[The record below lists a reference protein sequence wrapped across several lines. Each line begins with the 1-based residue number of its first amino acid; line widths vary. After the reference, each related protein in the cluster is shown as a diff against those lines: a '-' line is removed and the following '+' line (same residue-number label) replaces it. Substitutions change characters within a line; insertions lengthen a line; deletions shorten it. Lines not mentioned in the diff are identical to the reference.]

1 MKKIYSFLVLVCFSV
16 HIVAATFTFS
26 SDASLQQTVDG
37 ITLSIAQGGG
47 SSAPKYYTN
56 GMRLYANNTITFSGT
71 NITNV
76 TITFAKQGTK
86 AYAGLIASTGNLVS
100 GGESTSADDDKMD
113 VWTGSAPTVTFTLG
127 ATGQRLIKQIVVNGE
142 ATTPDNDQPS
152 TPTDTIETPQLD
164 PSYTYAEPTTIVAPN
179 KTIQGAAYDFITN
192 NIAVS
197 SSKGAITQ
205 ANGTNVLTSYFSAH
219 AGYELT
225 FTATKPIKG
234 IRINGFVKTGF
245 TATVDNGIVTF
256 VSPAE
261 DTEANPVVVVT
272 DINNTSVTLSCV
284 KQLRCYSVE
293 FYFES
298 NPEGLGSTPTTGEE
312 VNFVGYAADYEYYEN
327 YSSAGA
333 YNYAIYLY
341 GQTDNDPS
349 VMLDIYTAEK
359 DKFEGTYSTT
369 DGTLGEYCFYDI
381 SEEEYY
387 TLVQGSIQITKNA
400 NNYTITGAMVGEN
413 GVTYNISYT
422 GELIEYDVFSAEPVP
437 AQEFKLACN
446 WIEVEDY
453 TAEYGDVYFYMGNDD
468 YQITLDVFID
478 AIDDNTILPV
488 GVYPI
493 NSSYAKGTILASA
506 GMSAYGALPSS
517 MYAVAYDQATG
528 EPYATDVWYIIS
540 GSLQVSQST
549 KGVRYELN
557 ATTSKGST
565 IQAVYDESMQ
575 GIGQVTT
582 LDKNAPMYDVLGR
595 RVGEGYKGIV
605 IQNGQKYFLR

>member
-1 MKKIYSFLVLVCFSV
+1 MKKIYSLLALVCFSV

-56 GMRLYANNTITFSGT
+56 GMRLYAKNTITLSGT

-86 AYAGLIASTGNLVS
+86 AYAGLTASIGNLVS

-113 VWTGSAPTVTFTLG
+113 VWTGSASTITFTLG
-127 ATGQRLIKQIVVNGE
+127 ESGQRLIKQINVNGE
-142 ATTPDNDQPS
+142 VITPDDDQPT
-152 TPTDTIETPQLD
+152 TPTDPAPPQLD
-164 PSYTYAEPTTIVAPN
+164 PSYVYAEPTTVIAPN
-179 KTIQGAAYDFITN
+179 QTVQGAEYIFISN

-197 SSKGAITQ
+197 CTKGAITPT
-205 ANGTNVLTSYFSAH
+205 ATSYFSAH

-234 IRINGFVKTGF
+234 IRINGYVKAGF
-245 TATVDNGIVTF
+245 TATADNGIVTYI
-256 VSPAE
+256 SPAE
-261 DTEANPVVVVT
+261 ETEANPVVVIT

-312 VNFVGYAADYEYYEN
+312 VNFVGYTADYEYYEDF
-327 YSSAGA
+327 SSEGA
-333 YNYAIYLY
+333 YNYSIYLY
-341 GQTDNDPS
+341 GQTDTDPS

-359 DKFEGTYSTT
+359 DKFEGTYSTA

-387 TLVQGSIQITKNA
+387 ALVQGSIQITKNA
-400 NNYTITGAMVGEN
+400 NNYTIAGTMVGEN

-422 GELIEYDVFSAEPVP
+422 GELIEYDAFSAEPVP

-453 TAEYGDVYFYMGNDD
+453 IAEYGDVYFYMGNDD
-468 YQITLDVFID
+468 YQITLDVFLG
-478 AIDDNTILPV
+478 AMDDITILPV
-488 GVYPI
+488 GTYTI
-493 NSSYAKGTILASA
+493 NASTTNGTILASS
-506 GMSAYGALPSS
+506 GMSAYGALPSN

-528 EPYATDVWYIIS
+528 EPYATDVWYIVS
-540 GSLQVSQST
+540 GSLQVSQT
-549 KGVRYELN
+549 AKGVRYELN

-565 IQAVYDESMQ
+565 IQAVYEGDVQ
-575 GIGQVTT
+575 AIDQVTT

-595 RVGEGYKGIV
+595 PVGEGYKGIV
-605 IQNGQKYFLR
+605 IQNGQKFFVR

>member
-1 MKKIYSFLVLVCFSV
+1 MKKIYSLLALVCFSV

-56 GMRLYANNTITFSGT
+56 GMRLYAKNTITLSGT

-86 AYAGLIASTGNLVS
+86 AYAGLTASIGNLVS

-113 VWTGSAPTVTFTLG
+113 VWTGSASTITFTLG
-127 ATGQRLIKQIVVNGE
+127 ESGQRLIKQINVNGE
-142 ATTPDNDQPS
+142 VIAPDDDQPT
-152 TPTDTIETPQLD
+152 TPTDTVPTLQLD
-164 PSYTYAEPTTIVAPN
+164 PSYIYAEPTTIIAPN
-179 KTIQGAAYDFITN
+179 QTVQGAAYDFISN

-197 SSKGAITQ
+197 CTKGAITPT
-205 ANGTNVLTSYFSAH
+205 ATSYFSSH

-234 IRINGFVKTGF
+234 IRINGYVKAGF
-245 TATVDNGIVTF
+245 TATADNGIVTYI
-256 VSPAE
+256 SPAE
-261 DTEANPVVVVT
+261 ETEANPVVVIT

-312 VNFVGYAADYEYYEN
+312 VNFVGYAADYEYYED
-327 YSSAGA
+327 YSYAGA
-333 YNYAIYLY
+333 YNYSIYLY
-341 GQTDNDPS
+341 GQTDTDPS

-359 DKFEGTYSTT
+359 DKFEGTYSTA

-400 NNYTITGAMVGEN
+400 NNYTIAGAMVGEN

-453 TAEYGDVYFYMGNDD
+453 IAEYGDVYFYMGNDD
-468 YQITLDVFID
+468 YQITLDVYLE
-478 AIDDNTILPV
+478 AMDDITILPV
-488 GVYPI
+488 GTYAI
-493 NSSYAKGTILASA
+493 NASTTNGTILASS
-506 GMSAYGALPSS
+506 GMSAYGALPSN
-517 MYAVAYDQATG
+517 MYALAYDQATG
-528 EPYATDVWYIIS
+528 ELYASNVWYIVS
-540 GSLQVSQST
+540 GSLQVSQT
-549 KGVRYELN
+549 AKGVRYELN

-565 IQAVYDESMQ
+565 IQAVYEGDVQ
-575 GIGQVTT
+575 AIDQVTT

-595 RVGEGYKGIV
+595 PVGEGYKGIV
-605 IQNGQKYFLR
+605 IQNGQKFFVR

>member
-1 MKKIYSFLVLVCFSV
+1 MKKIYSLLALVCFSV

-56 GMRLYANNTITFSGT
+56 GMRLYAKNTITLSGT

-86 AYAGLIASTGNLVS
+86 AYAGLTASIGNLVS

-113 VWTGSAPTVTFTLG
+113 VWTGSASTITFTLG
-127 ATGQRLIKQIVVNGE
+127 ESGQRLIKQISVNGE
-142 ATTPDNDQPS
+142 VITPDDDQPT
-152 TPTDTIETPQLD
+152 TPTDTVPTLQLD
-164 PSYTYAEPTTIVAPN
+164 PSYVYAEPTTIIAPN
-179 KTIQGAAYDFITN
+179 QTVQGAEYVFISN
-192 NIAVS
+192 NILVS
-197 SSKGAITQ
+197 CTKGAITPT
-205 ANGTNVLTSYFSAH
+205 ATSYFSAH

-234 IRINGFVKTGF
+234 IRINGFVKAGF
-245 TATVDNGIVTF
+245 TATADNGIVTYI
-256 VSPAE
+256 SPAE
-261 DTEANPVVVVT
+261 ETEANPVVVIT

-312 VNFVGYAADYEYYEN
+312 VNFVGYAADYEYYED
-327 YSSAGA
+327 YSYDGA
-333 YNYAIYLY
+333 YNYSIYLY
-341 GQTDNDPS
+341 GQTDTDPS

-359 DKFEGTYSTT
+359 DKFEGTYSTA

-400 NNYTITGAMVGEN
+400 NNYTIAGAMVGDN

-453 TAEYGDVYFYMGNDD
+453 IAEYGDVYFYMGNDD
-468 YQITLDVFID
+468 YQITLDVYLE
-478 AIDDNTILPV
+478 AMDDITILPV
-488 GVYPI
+488 GTYAI
-493 NSSYAKGTILASA
+493 NASTTNGTILASS
-506 GMSAYGALPSS
+506 GMSAYGALPSN

-528 EPYATDVWYIIS
+528 EPYATDVWYIVS

-549 KGVRYELN
+549 RGVRYELN

-565 IQAVYDESMQ
+565 IQAVYEGDVQ
-575 GIGQVTT
+575 AIDQVTT

>member
-1 MKKIYSFLVLVCFSV
+1 MKKIYSLLALVCLSA

-56 GMRLYANNTITFSGT
+56 GMRLYAKNTITLSGT

-86 AYAGLIASTGNLVS
+86 AYAGLTASIGNLVS

-113 VWTGSAPTVTFTLG
+113 VWTGSASTITFTLG
-127 ATGQRLIKQIVVNGE
+127 ESGQRLIKQINVNGE
-142 ATTPDNDQPS
+142 VIAPDDDQPT
-152 TPTDTIETPQLD
+152 TPTDTVPTLQLD
-164 PSYTYAEPTTIVAPN
+164 PSYVYAEPTTIIAPN
-179 KTIQGAAYDFITN
+179 QTVQGAAYDFISN

-197 SSKGAITQ
+197 CTKGAIIPT
-205 ANGTNVLTSYFSAH
+205 ATSYFSAH

-234 IRINGFVKTGF
+234 IRINGFVKAGF
-245 TATVDNGIVTF
+245 TATADNGIVTYI
-256 VSPAE
+256 SPAE
-261 DTEANPVVVVT
+261 ETEANPVVVIT

-312 VNFVGYAADYEYYEN
+312 VNFVGYTADYEYYADF
-327 YSSAGA
+327 SSEGA
-333 YNYAIYLY
+333 YNYSIYLY
-341 GQTDNDPS
+341 GQIDTDPS

-359 DKFEGTYSTT
+359 DKFEGTYSTA

-387 TLVQGSIQITKNA
+387 ALVQGSIQITKNT
-400 NNYTITGAMVGEN
+400 NNYTIAGTMVGEN

-453 TAEYGDVYFYMGNDD
+453 IADYGDVYFYMGNDD
-468 YQITLDVFID
+468 YQITLDVYLG
-478 AIDDNTILPV
+478 AMDDLTILPV
-488 GVYPI
+488 GSYAI
-493 NSSYAKGTILASA
+493 NSTAMNGTIYASE
-506 GMSAYGALPSS
+506 GMTAYGVLPSN
-517 MYAVAYDQATG
+517 MYAIGYDQTT
-528 EPYATDVWYIIS
+528 EEYYASDVWYIVS
-540 GSLQVSQST
+540 GSLQVSQT
-549 KGVRYELN
+549 AKGVRYELN

-565 IQAVYDESMQ
+565 IQAVYEGDVQ
-575 GIGQVTT
+575 AIDQVTT

-595 RVGEGYKGIV
+595 PVGEGYKGIV
-605 IQNGQKYFLR
+605 IQNGKKFFVR

>member
-56 GMRLYANNTITFSGT
+56 GMRLYANNTITLSGT

-86 AYAGLIASTGNLVS
+86 AYASLTASTGNLVS

-113 VWTGSAPTVTFTLG
+113 VWNGSASTITFTLG
-127 ATGQRLIKQIVVNGE
+127 ESGQRLIKQIVVNGE

-179 KTIQGAAYDFITN
+179 QTIQGAAYDFITN

-245 TATVDNGIVTF
+245 TATVDYGIVTF

-261 DTEANPVVVVT
+261 DTEANPVVVIT

-298 NPEGLGSTPTTGEE
+298 NPEITTQTVDFIGKEAE
-312 VNFVGYAADYEYYEN
+312 YEYYADFSTDDLHN
-327 YSSAGA
+327 YS
-333 YNYAIYLY
+333 IYLY
-341 GQTDNDPS
+341 GATETDPM
-349 VMLDIYTAEK
+349 VELDIYTSQKEN
-359 DKFEGTYSTT
+359 FEGTYTFT
-369 DGTLGEYCFYDI
+369 DSNLGEYCYYVVSD
-381 SEEEYY
+381 EEYY
-387 TLVQGSIQITKNA
+387 QLTQGSVTITKNGD
-400 NNYTITGAMVGEN
+400 NYTIAGTLIGTNA
-413 GVTYNISYT
+413 TSYNISYT
-422 GELIEYDVFSAEPVP
+422 GKIEQYDAYSDETYP
-437 AQEFKLACN
+437 AQTFNLACN
-446 WIEVEDY
+446 WLDIEDY

-478 AIDDNTILPV
+478 AMDDNTILPV

-493 NSSYAKGTILASA
+493 NSSSAKGTILASA

-517 MYAVAYDQATG
+517 MYAVDYDQATG
-528 EPYATDVWYIIS
+528 EPYATDVWYIVS

-595 RVGEGYKGIV
+595 RVGEGYKGVV

>member
-56 GMRLYANNTITFSGT
+56 GMRLYANNTITLSGT

-179 KTIQGAAYDFITN
+179 QTIQGAAYDFIAN
-192 NIAVS
+192 NIMVS

-261 DTEANPVVVVT
+261 DTEANPVVVIT
-272 DINNTSVTLSCV
+272 DINNTNVTLSCV

-298 NPEGLGSTPTTGEE
+298 NPEITTQTVDFIGKEAE
-312 VNFVGYAADYEYYEN
+312 YEYYADFSTDDLHN
-327 YSSAGA
+327 YS
-333 YNYAIYLY
+333 IYLY
-341 GQTDNDPS
+341 GATETDPM
-349 VMLDIYTAEK
+349 VELDIYTSQKEN
-359 DKFEGTYSTT
+359 FEGTYTFT
-369 DGTLGEYCFYDI
+369 DSNLGEYCYYVVSD
-381 SEEEYY
+381 EEYY
-387 TLVQGSIQITKNA
+387 QLTQGSVTITKNGD
-400 NNYTITGAMVGEN
+400 NYTIAGTLIGTNA
-413 GVTYNISYT
+413 TSYNISYT
-422 GELIEYDVFSAEPVP
+422 GRIEQYDTYSDETYP
-437 AQEFKLACN
+437 AQTFNLACN
-446 WIEVEDY
+446 WLDIEDY
-453 TAEYGDVYFYMGNDD
+453 IAEYGDVYFYMGNDD

-493 NSSYAKGTILASA
+493 NSSSAKGTILASA
-506 GMSAYGALPSS
+506 GMSAYGALPSN

-528 EPYATDVWYIIS
+528 EPYASNVWYIVS
-540 GSLQVSQST
+540 GSLQVSQT
-549 KGVRYELN
+549 AKGVRYELN

-565 IQAVYDESMQ
+565 IQAVYEGDVQ
-575 GIGQVTT
+575 AIDQVTT

-595 RVGEGYKGIV
+595 PVGEGYKGIV
-605 IQNGQKYFLR
+605 IQNGQKFFVR

>member
-1 MKKIYSFLVLVCFSV
+1 MKKIYSLLALVCFSV
-16 HIVAATFTFS
+16 HIAAATFTFS

-37 ITLSIAQGGG
+37 ITLSIAQGSG

-56 GMRLYANNTITFSGT
+56 GMRLYAKNTITLSGT

-86 AYAGLIASTGNLVS
+86 AYAGLTASIGNLVS

-113 VWTGSAPTVTFTLG
+113 VWTGSASTITFTLG
-127 ATGQRLIKQIVVNGE
+127 ESGQRLIKQINVNGE
-142 ATTPDNDQPS
+142 VIAPDDDQPT
-152 TPTDTIETPQLD
+152 TPTDPTPPQLD
-164 PSYTYAEPTTIVAPN
+164 PSYVYAEPTTVIAPN
-179 KTIQGAAYDFITN
+179 ILVQGAEYIFISN
-192 NIAVS
+192 NILVS
-197 SSKGAITQ
+197 CTKGAITPT
-205 ANGTNVLTSYFSAH
+205 ATSYFSAH

-234 IRINGFVKTGF
+234 IRINGFVKAGF
-245 TATVDNGIVTF
+245 TATADNGIVTYI
-256 VSPAE
+256 SPAE
-261 DTEANPVVVVT
+261 ETEANPVVVIT

-312 VNFVGYAADYEYYEN
+312 VNFVGYAADYEYYED

-333 YNYAIYLY
+333 YNYSIYLY
-341 GQTDNDPS
+341 GQTENDPS

-387 TLVQGSIQITKNA
+387 ALVQGSIQITKNA
-400 NNYTITGAMVGEN
+400 NNYTIAGTMVGEN

-422 GELIEYDVFSAEPVP
+422 GELIEYDVFSSESEP
-437 AQEFKLACN
+437 AQDFKLACN

-453 TAEYGDVYFYMGNDD
+453 IAEYGDVYFYMGNDD
-468 YQITLDVFID
+468 YQITLDVYLE
-478 AIDDNTILPV
+478 AMDDITILTV
-488 GVYPI
+488 GTYTI
-493 NSSYAKGTILASA
+493 NASTANGTILASP
-506 GMSAYGALPSS
+506 GMSAYGALPSN
-517 MYAVAYDQATG
+517 MYALAYDQATG
-528 EPYATDVWYIIS
+528 ELYASNVWYIVS
-540 GSLQVSQST
+540 GSLQVSQT
-549 KGVRYELN
+549 AKGVRYELN

-565 IQAVYDESMQ
+565 IQAVYEGDVQ
-575 GIGQVTT
+575 AIDQVTT

-595 RVGEGYKGIV
+595 PVGEGYKGIV
-605 IQNGQKYFLR
+605 IQNGQKFFVR